1 LGALPPSP
9 AKGCLQVLDAL
20 PGPLLAT
27 SSKVAITVGLKKA
40 SWVFHRL
47 FTACGEDRTRVKIG
61 LVPTTGRPDGIPKG
75 AVRVAGD
82 RQSGL
87 GVSPMPAGP
96 EGVGVS
102 PHRDRPVSPM
112 EGTSG
117 AADPAPLRGGVSDA
131 ALGLGCVVPACPCAS
146 VVRPRVAFAGWLV
159 QACRVRARRLLP
171 FAGVGFAWWDRE
183 GVALPRDAG
192 SGSHPGTGSRRF
204 GGNPPVTSGSV
215 GVSSRHCS
223 GLTTRGV
230 RADRVG
236 VAASPGR
243 P

>member
-1 LGALPPSP
+1 MESRKGLSASPVTARAVLGSP
-9 AKGCLQVLDAL
+9 QG
-20 PGPLLAT
+20 
-27 SSKVAITVGLKKA
+27 
-40 SWVFHRL
+40 RL
-47 FTACGEDRTRVKIG
+47 
-61 LVPTTGRPDGIPKG
+61 GRK
-75 AVRVAGD
+75 
-82 RQSGL
+82 
-87 GVSPMPAGP
+87 
-96 EGVGVS
+96 GVGVS

-171 FAGVGFAWWDRE
+171 FAGGGFAWWDRE
-183 GVALPRDAG
+183 GVALLRDAG

-204 GGNPPVTSGSV
+204 GGNPPVASGSV